1 MILTDKTQCRAC
13 KEYGRVKIFPFWCC
27 IGVDDKGK
35 VHCENAARRSNCW
48 CLDFSPNGKPF
59 HMKDFHTIGKLLTER
74 YGVNVKLLPI
84 TDSTARFRIK
94 DVTDFRVEIESRKL
108 RFPITAVFSLKNKDC
123 YTFEEVIEI
132 LKRYEVQENDR

>member
-1 MILTDKTQCRAC
+1 MILSDKTQCSSC

-59 HMKDFHTIGKLLTER
+59 HMKDFHAIGKLLTER